1 MATITIDDKE
11 YNTDDF
17 SEEAMNQLGSL
28 QAADNEIAR
37 LNSLLAIAQTAR
49 NAYARAL
56 TEQLPEDN

>member
-1 MATITIDDKE
+1 MPTISIDDKE

-28 QAADNEIAR
+28 QAADAEIAR
-37 LNSLLAIAQTAR
+37 LNVLLAIAQPAR

-56 TEQLPEDN
+56 TEELPEE

>member
-11 YNTDDF
+11 YDTDNF
-17 SEEAMNQLGSL
+17 SKEAVAQLGSL
-28 QAADNEIAR
+28 QTADNEIAR

-56 TEQLPEDN
+56 TELLPEDN